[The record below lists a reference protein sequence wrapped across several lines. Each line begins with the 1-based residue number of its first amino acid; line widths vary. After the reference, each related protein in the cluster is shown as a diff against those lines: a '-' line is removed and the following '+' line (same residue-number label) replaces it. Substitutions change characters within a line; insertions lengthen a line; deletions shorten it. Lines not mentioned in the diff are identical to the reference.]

1 MGKFAK
7 RKKKQNYQFKLKFV
21 RQIRVYIQNS
31 MVVVTFFY
39 FQQETIFFG
48 KFGPQNQN
56 TSLS

>member
-1 MGKFAK
+1 MGKFG
-7 RKKKQNYQFKLKFV
+7 KKKQQQNYQFKLKFV
-21 RQIRVYIQNS
+21 RRIRVYIQNS